1 MSNASRAA
9 STSPES
15 RRPAGRGHRDTHGH
29 QGHEGHHHHPRH
41 DGSGARHD
49 GSGAGQ
55 RRALLV
61 ALALTAVFFVVQTIG
76 ALLSRSLAL
85 LADSGHLLS
94 DVGSLALALVAMQ
107 MARRP
112 PTAARTYGWHRAEV
126 LAALANGAG
135 LAVIAVLIFVEA
147 AQRFA
152 HPPEVKAG
160 LMLVVA
166 TAGLA
171 VNLAS
176 AAMLRRHRDESINLR
191 GAYLHVIADSLG
203 SVGAIAA
210 GVVLLATGWERADPV
225 ISVGIGLLVL
235 WSSWGLVRD
244 ACSVLLEST
253 PPGVDLAAVQAA
265 LEGDD
270 QVEAVHDLHVW
281 TVTSGFMAL
290 SAHLVIRPAGSLG
303 SGMLLERLQHQL
315 DEEFGIAHTT
325 LQIEHGPHAAHL
337 RCLDDPRCLP

>member
-1 MSNASRAA
+1 MSNETRAP
-9 STSPES
+9 STSPEPPRSAGGGYRHSHHLHPHLHPGS
-15 RRPAGRGHRDTHGH
+15 R
-29 QGHEGHHHHPRH
+29 
-41 DGSGARHD
+41 DGP
-49 GSGAGQ
+49 GAGQ

-61 ALALTAVFFVVQTIG
+61 ALGLTAVLCVVQTAG
-76 ALLSRSLAL
+76 AILSGSLAL

-94 DVGSLALALVAMQ
+94 DVASLALALVAMQ

-112 PTAARTYGWHRAEV
+112 PTPARTYGWHRAEV

-147 AQRFA
+147 ARRFA
-152 HPPEVKAG
+152 HPPEVEAG

-166 TAGLA
+166 AAGLA
-171 VNLAS
+171 VNLVS
-176 AAMLRRHRDESINLR
+176 MVMLRGHRGESLNVR
-191 GAYLHVIADSLG
+191 GAYLHVVADSLG

-210 GVVLLATGWERADPV
+210 AVVLLATGWERADPV

-244 ACSVLLEST
+244 ASGVLLEST
-253 PPGVDLAAVQAA
+253 PPGVDLAAVKAA
-265 LEGDD
+265 LEDD
-270 QVEAVHDLHVW
+270 HQVEAVHDLHVW
-281 TVTSGFMAL
+281 TVTSGFTAL

-315 DEEFGIAHTT
+315 DEQFGIAHTT
-325 LQIEHGPHAAHL
+325 LQVEHGPHAAHL